1 MHMGTVTAYFLPS
14 LYRTFLLRGTHN
26 NKLLTAIDGVASY
39 LVENTHGSYSLP

>member
-14 LYRTFLLRGTHN
+14 LYCTFLLRGTHN